1 MKKFRKLVVTSL
13 TAVMLMSAVAPAM
26 AQTGKTTTAQAAAA
40 SFQDATGHWAA
51 SSIAKWTSN
60 GVISGYG
67 DGTFHPNQSIT
78 RAEFVTVLNKLFG
91 LSVKAT
97 ANFSDVPAS
106 AWYSDQLAIAKN
118 AGYYEG
124 FSGNQALATTEIT
137 RQDAATL
144 LARIFE
150 LSASSSQ
157 TASVSAFKDSGTI
170 SSYAKDAV
178 AALSDAIKGY
188 EDGSFQPK
196 GKITRA
202 ETVALIDRIVSGYFP
217 AAGEQ
222 IGGTV
227 SGNAVVPHAG
237 TVLKDAVISGNL
249 YLTAGIGSGDAKLD
263 GVTVKGKT
271 VVAGGGEHTVT
282 FNNSTLNE
290 LNVNRKDGRV
300 RVLASGTT
308 RIAGLTVNSNS
319 KLELE
324 SGAVIDQLVLNA
336 PCEIVIPAGAKI
348 GTLVISGN
356 AANSIITG
364 NGDIGTVTINAS
376 SVSINGTVLSNGTV
390 SVVGGKIVAPTA
402 TASAT
407 ATPASGGSSG
417 EATPAP
423 TATPAASPTPSATAT
438 PTVTP
443 DATVNLAD
451 KDASAA
457 TRSLFVY
464 LNELRGKHI
473 LFGQQHATDEAL
485 SAPVN
490 GVTSDTYAAVGD
502 NPAVYGWDTLS
513 LEGFEKPG
521 ALTNTPEQNRD
532 ALIASMKSAYES
544 GGVLTLSSHMP
555 NFVTGKDFYDTTGNV
570 VSHILPDGDKNAE
583 YNAFLDKIADFA
595 LNLKDDSGNPI
606 PVIFRPFHEQNG
618 NWFWWGATFTT
629 SQQYQ
634 EIYRYT
640 VEYLRD
646 IKGVHNFLYGF
657 SPGSPFNSNEDT
669 FLKTYPGDDYVDLF
683 GFDTYYDGNN
693 QSWFDGVVKDA
704 KLISQL
710 ADNKGKIA
718 AFTEFGYANVKP
730 TGTADLK
737 FYTKLVDA
745 LKSDPDASR
754 MAYMLTWANFNSNS
768 IYVPYRNSPEYGDHE
783 LLPDFTDYYNDD
795 YTYFDR
801 ELSGVYNKNVATE
814 EEKPFLHIVSPVAQ
828 TTIQKETTTV
838 RAKILE
844 TQPAKVV
851 YLVQGSDTEHEM
863 TLDSQGFY
871 SAAWQP
877 SADLN
882 GEAVQLTVKAYAADG
897 SVIQQTITVYLNI
910 TEITL
915 KQFTFDNDITGVQ
928 SAGVWSQSGN
938 MTASFEHAV
947 WNGDGKL
954 QTNVTGLVYGD
965 TWQEVKIGLP
975 DIADSVDLKKVNR
988 ISFDVWIPLV
998 AGEEAAKWDTSAA
1011 AEGTVYVSPAG
1022 TKFES
1027 NSANLSSLE
1036 KVTVGD
1042 AVYGKYTATIDLN
1055 DKDVTDSAAAL
1066 ELSLVGKSL
1075 NYDGPLYIDNIRL
1088 INAYTSAPADP
1099 TLADN
1104 FEGYKGSDALLG
1116 NTYTPKGDANSITL
1130 DSAHAKN
1137 GDYAL
1142 KLDYT
1147 LAGQG
1152 YTGIV
1157 KSLGTAD
1164 WSKTGKLKFWLV
1176 PDGSNNKLVIQVKA
1190 NGVSFEAYPS
1200 LQGTEAGWVEI
1211 PFKDFTVASWESAAN
1226 QAKKLD
1232 TVNAKKVTEFAIYIN
1247 RPDGS
1252 TDTSSMSSTLYFD
1265 DIQAVEGAE
1274 GDIPVGTETE
1284 EDTGLP
1290 TGTIYGFEAAGDAD
1304 NWKVSSSTVAQ
1315 TPAVTDEFASEGT
1328 HSLKTTFTLDAGI
1341 NFELKNEQS
1350 LDLSNSKTLKA
1361 KVKLS
1366 SGTVNV
1372 YLYIKTGSG
1381 WTWYDNG
1388 KVNGVTQV
1396 DSQTDGFTT
1405 VTFSLDNIPDLND
1418 VRTIGLKIEGIS
1430 GTTTSTIYLDEVT
1443 NER

>member
-26 AQTGKTTTAQAAAA
+26 AETGKNTTAQAIAA
-40 SFQDATGHWAA
+40 SFQDSTGHWAA

-67 DGTFHPNQSIT
+67 DGTFHPNQTIT

-97 ANFSDVPAS
+97 ANFSDVPTS

-124 FSGNQALATTEIT
+124 FSGNKALATTEIT

-150 LSASSSQ
+150 LSASTSQ

-170 SSYAKDAV
+170 STYAKDAV

-217 AAGEQ
+217 GAGEQ

-227 SGNAVVPHAG
+227 GGNAVIPHAG
-237 TVLKDAVISGNL
+237 TVLKDSVISSNL

-282 FNNSTLNE
+282 LNNSTLNE
-290 LNVNRKDGRV
+290 LDVDRKDGRV

-308 RIAGLTVNSNS
+308 RVTGVTVNSNS

-324 SGAVIDQLVLNA
+324 SGTVIDQLVLNA

-356 AANSIITG
+356 AANSVITG
-364 NGDIGTVTINAS
+364 NGDIGTVTINSS

-417 EATPAP
+417 ATPAP
-423 TATPAASPTPSATAT
+423 SASPAPSATAE
-438 PTVTP
+438 PTY
-443 DATVNLAD
+443 TVNLSD

-485 SAPVN
+485 STPVD
-490 GVTSDTYAAVGD
+490 GIKSDSYAAVGD

-521 ALTNTPEQNRD
+521 SLTNTSEQNRD

-544 GGVLTLSSHMP
+544 GGVLTLSAHMP
-555 NFVTGKDFYDTTGNV
+555 NFVTGNDFYDTTGNV

-595 LNLKDDSGNPI
+595 LNLKDDNGDPI

-693 QSWFDGVVKDA
+693 QSWFDGVVRDA

-710 ADNKGKIA
+710 ADKKGKIA

-737 FYTKLVDA
+737 FYTKLVDK
-745 LKSDPDASR
+745 LKSDPDSAR

-783 LLPDFTDYYNDD
+783 LLPDFTDYYNDE

-801 ELSGVYNKNVATE
+801 ELTGVYNKNVVTE

-828 TTIQKETTTV
+828 TTIQKDTTII
-838 RAKILE
+838 RARILE
-844 TQPAKVV
+844 TQPTRVV
-851 YLVQGSDTEHEM
+851 YSVYGSDTEHEM

-877 SADLN
+877 TADLN

-910 TEITL
+910 MEITL
-915 KQFTFDNDITGVQ
+915 KQFTFDSDIAGVQ
-928 SAGVWSQSGN
+928 SAGVYSASGN
-938 MTASFEHAV
+938 MTASLEHSD

-954 QTNVTGLVYGD
+954 QANVTGLVYGD

-975 DIADSVDLKKVNR
+975 DIAESVDLKKVNR
-988 ISFDVWIPLV
+988 ISFDAWIPL
-998 AGEEAAKWDTSAA
+998 ASGEEAAKWDISAA
-1011 AEGTVYVSPAG
+1011 ADAKLSVSPSGEFFAG
-1022 TKFES
+1022 S
-1027 NSANLSSLE
+1027 VNLSDLE

-1042 AVYGKYTATIDLN
+1042 AVYGKFTATINLS
-1055 DKDVTDSAAAL
+1055 DKDVTDSATGL

-1104 FEGYKGSDALLG
+1104 FEGYKGSDALLS
-1116 NTYTPKGDANSITL
+1116 NAYTPKGDANTITL
-1130 DSAHAKN
+1130 DAEHAKT

-1142 KLDYT
+1142 KLDYS
-1147 LAGQG
+1147 LAGEG
-1152 YTGIV
+1152 YSGIV
-1157 KSLGTAD
+1157 KSLGSVD
-1164 WSKTGKLKFWLV
+1164 WSQTGKLKFWMI

-1190 NGVSFEAYPS
+1190 NGVSYEAYPS

-1211 PFKDFTVASWESAAN
+1211 PFKDFTIASWESATN

-1247 RPDGS
+1247 RPVGS
-1252 TDTSSMSSTLYFD
+1252 TASMSSTLYFD

-1274 GDIPVGTETE
+1274 GDIPTGTE

-1290 TGTIYGFEAAGDAD
+1290 TGTIYGFEAAGDVE
-1304 NWKVSSSTVAQ
+1304 NWKVSSSTSAQ
-1315 TPAVTDEFASEGT
+1315 PPVVTDEFASEGT
-1328 HSLKTTFTLDAGI
+1328 HSLKTTFTLAAAS
-1341 NFELKNEQS
+1341 NFELTKEQTY
-1350 LDLSNSKTLKA
+1350 DLSHSKTLNA
-1361 KVKLS
+1361 KVKVE

-1372 YLYIKTGSG
+1372 SLYIKTGSG
-1381 WTWYDNG
+1381 WKWYASDA
-1388 KVNGVTQV
+1388 VAV

-1405 VTFSLDNIPDLND
+1405 ISLSLAGVTDLND
-1418 VRTIGLKIEGIS
+1418 VRAIGLKVEGIS
-1430 GTTTSTIYLDEVT
+1430 GTTTSTIYLDEVA
-1443 NER
+1443 NAR